1 MKQLAEELR
10 SEIDGSYPRLRVLT
24 EAEVSGPRADDKWS
38 RKEILGHLID
48 SAANNH
54 QRFVRAQMVAAF
66 EWPGYE
72 QNEWVRAH
80 GYRDQTWT
88 ELLGLWLA
96 LNGHVA
102 RVIELVPDSKADTRC
117 TIGGGD
123 AVTLEWLMR
132 DYVRHLRHHLAQIL
146 EPAERSG

>member
-10 SEIDGSYPRLRVLT
+10 SEIDTSYPRLRALT
-24 EAEVSGPRADDKWS
+24 EAEVSGPRANGKWS

-54 QRFVRAQMVAAF
+54 QRFVRAQMVAVF

-72 QNEWVRAH
+72 QNEWVRVH
-80 GYRDQTWT
+80 GYGGRTWT

-102 RVIELVPDSKADTRC
+102 RVIELVPDSKADTQC

-132 DYVRHLRHHLAQIL
+132 DYLRHLRHHLEQIL
-146 EPAERSG
+146 EPAH

>member
-1 MKQLAEELR
+1 M
-10 SEIDGSYPRLRVLT
+10 
-24 EAEVSGPRADDKWS
+24 SGPRAEGKWS

-54 QRFVRAQMVAAF
+54 QRFVRAQMVDTF

-72 QNEWVRAH
+72 QNEWVRVH

-96 LNGHVA
+96 LNGLVA
-102 RVIELVPDSKADTRC
+102 RVIELVPDSKANTRC
-117 TIGGGD
+117 IIGGGG
-123 AVTLEWLMR
+123 AVTLEWLIQ
-132 DYVRHLRHHLAQIL
+132 DYVRHLRHHLTQIL
-146 EPAERSG
+146 EPTQ

>member
-10 SEIDGSYPRLRVLT
+10 SEIDAGFARLRVLS
-24 EAEVSGPRADDKWS
+24 EADASESRGNGKWS

-54 QRFVRAQMVAAF
+54 QRFVRAQLVDAF

-72 QNEWVRAH
+72 QNEWVRVH
-80 GYRDQTWT
+80 GYRDQTWSD
-88 ELLGLWLA
+88 LLSFWLA
-96 LNGHVA
+96 LNRHVA
-102 RVIELVPDSKADTRC
+102 RVIELVPDSNAGTRC
-117 TIGGGD
+117 IIGGGD
-123 AVTLEWLMR
+123 AVTLEWLIQ
-132 DYVRHLRHHLAQIL
+132 DYVRHLRHHLTQIS

>member
-1 MKQLAEELR
+1 MKYAAEELR
-10 SEIDGSYPRLRVLT
+10 FEIDASYPRLRALT
-24 EAEVSGPRADDKWS
+24 EAEVSAPRADGKWS

-54 QRFVRAQMVAAF
+54 QRFVRAQMVDAF

-72 QNEWVRAH
+72 QNEWVRVH
-80 GYRDQTWT
+80 GYRDQTWS

-96 LNGHVA
+96 LNSLVA
-102 RVIELVPDSKADTRC
+102 RVIELVPESKADTRC
-117 TIGGGD
+117 IIGGGN
-123 AVTLEWLMR
+123 AVTLEWLMQ

-146 EPAERSG
+146 KPTH

>member
-1 MKQLAEELR
+1 MKQLADELH
-10 SEIDGSYPRLRVLT
+10 SEIAASYPRLRALSET
-24 EAEVSGPRADDKWS
+24 QVSGPRAEGKWS

-54 QRFVRAQMVAAF
+54 QRFVRAQMVDAF

-96 LNGHVA
+96 LNSHVA
-102 RVIELVPDSKADTRC
+102 RVIELVPDSKANTRC
-117 TIGGGD
+117 IIGGGG
-123 AVTLEWLMR
+123 AVTLEWLIQ
-132 DYVRHLRHHLAQIL
+132 DYVRHLRHHLTQIL
-146 EPAERSG
+146 EPTQ

>member
-1 MKQLAEELR
+1 MKYLADALR
-10 SEIDGSYPRLRVLT
+10 SEIDANYQRLRALT
-24 EAEVSGPRADDKWS
+24 EAEVSASRADGKWS

-72 QNEWVRAH
+72 QNEWVRVH
-80 GYRDQTWT
+80 GYGDRAWT

-96 LNGHVA
+96 LIWPCG
-102 RVIELVPDSKADTRC
+102 TR
-117 TIGGGD
+117 
-123 AVTLEWLMR
+123 
-132 DYVRHLRHHLAQIL
+132 H
-146 EPAERSG
+146 

>member
-1 MKQLAEELR
+1 MKHVAEELR
-10 SEIDGSYPRLRVLT
+10 AEIESSYPRLRALT
-24 EAEVSGPRADDKWS
+24 EVEVSGPRADGKWS

-80 GYRDQTWT
+80 GYSDQPWT

-96 LNGHVA
+96 LNNHVA
-102 RVIELVPDSKADTRC
+102 RVIELVPDSKAGTRC
-117 TIGGGD
+117 TIGAGG

-132 DYVRHLRHHLAQIL
+132 DYVHHLRHHLAQIL
-146 EPAERSG
+146 EPA